1 VRLLLV
7 RHGEAEGNRD
17 GRLMGQSD
25 LSLTPRGRAQAAAVA
40 QAIASRERV
49 KALYASPLARA
60 RETAEALS
68 GALGLPVRPV
78 DGLAELD
85 IGPLDGLT
93 SVERLERYPEFSDQ
107 WERNAARAVLPGVES
122 LAHLQKRA
130 WQAVRQIAKA
140 HQDGETVV
148 SVSHSLAITMVLC
161 KVLELPINKFR
172 NLQVDLTS
180 ISIAQ
185 FRDSRMRLLTLNDLN
200 HLAED
205 LLPAPG
211 SQIEIR
217 DDR

>member
-1 VRLLLV
+1 MRLLLV

-17 GRLMGQSD
+17 GRLMGQND
-25 LSLTPRGRAQAAAVA
+25 LPLTPRGRAQAEAVA
-40 QAIASRERV
+40 QAVAARERV

-68 GALGLPVRPV
+68 GALGLPVRTV

-85 IGPLDGLT
+85 IGPLEGLT
-93 SVERLERYPEFSDQ
+93 SAERLARYPEFSDQ
-107 WERNAARAVLPGVES
+107 WERNAASAVLAGVES
-122 LAHLQKRA
+122 LAHLQERA
-130 WQAVRQIAKA
+130 WQAVRQIADA

-161 KVLELPINKFR
+161 KVLELPIDKFR
-172 NLQVDLTS
+172 NLQVGLTS
-180 ISIAQ
+180 ISIVQ
-185 FRDSRMRLLTLNDLN
+185 LQDSRTRLLALNNLS

-205 LLPAPG
+205 LLPASG
-211 SQIEIR
+211 SQIETR

>member
-1 VRLLLV
+1 MRLLLV

-25 LSLTPRGRAQAAAVA
+25 LSLTPRGRAQAKAVA
-40 QAIASRERV
+40 QAIVSRERV

-85 IGPLDGLT
+85 IGPLEGLT
-93 SVERLERYPEFSDQ
+93 SVERWERYPEFSDQ

-122 LAHLQKRA
+122 LAHLQERA

-148 SVSHSLAITMVLC
+148 AVSHFFPILSLHC
-161 KVLELPINKFR
+161 KMLGIPISRFR
-172 NLQVDLTS
+172 KLQVDLTS
-180 ISIAQ
+180 ISIVRLQ
-185 FRDSRMRLLTLNDLN
+185 DNRMRLLTLNDLS
-200 HLAED
+200 HLSGD
-205 LLPAPG
+205 LLMAQG
-211 SQIEIR
+211 SLEAS
-217 DDR
+217 DDL